1 MSQNIAAERI
11 AGEIYTLAT
20 SGNESVACGQN
31 DAAKIHSL
39 MMDVMVALS
48 KMMASH
54 QECAFDNILDDSRMF
69 DQPPNKVS
77 TDE

>member
-20 SGNESVACGQN
+20 SGHESVACGQN

-54 QECAFDNILDDSRMF
+54 RECTFDNVRECSINR
-69 DQPPNKVS
+69 Q
-77 TDE
+77 TR

>member
-1 MSQNIAAERI
+1 MPQPKSVAERI

-20 SGNESVACGQN
+20 SGNENVACGQN

-54 QECAFDNILDDSRMF
+54 CQG
-69 DQPPNKVS
+69 
-77 TDE
+77 